1 MTMTKTLKPNLSPLP
16 HNPDNQ
22 QATLPMLV
30 DRVSFMIHRIGEH
43 MARICNPWF
52 QEWGLDLVTSRMMVA
67 LLERET
73 MTAGEI
79 VKIMALPQSTISH
92 QLKRLEGLGYLTRT
106 VGADDSRIVVARLT
120 ERGLDVAQRSN
131 QLSRTVVTQLVS
143 AIGEDDLDRVRAALK
158 RADVALEAMFDATA
172 ASAPRSRR
180 KRQSADKARSENPH

>member
-1 MTMTKTLKPNLSPLP
+1 MTKTPEPHLSPPP
-16 HNPDNQ
+16 HNPDDKRE
-22 QATLPMLV
+22 ALPTLV
-30 DRVSFMIHRIGEH
+30 DRVSFMIYRIGEH

-106 VGADDSRIVVARLT
+106 VGAEDSRIVVARLT

-143 AIGEDDLDRVRAALK
+143 AIGEDDLDRVRAALN

-172 ASAPRSRR
+172 AGAPGSRR
-180 KRQSADKARSENPH
+180 KRQGAGKVPTDKPH

>member
-1 MTMTKTLKPNLSPLP
+1 MTENPEPNLSPLP
-16 HNPDNQ
+16 HNPDAKQ
-22 QATLPMLV
+22 EPLPTLV
-30 DRVSFMIHRIGEH
+30 DRVSFMIYRIGEH

-106 VGADDSRIVVARLT
+106 VGAEDSRIVVARLT

-131 QLSRTVVTQLVS
+131 QLSRRVVAQLVS

-172 ASAPRSRR
+172 ASAPGSRR
-180 KRQSADKARSENPH
+180 KRQSAGKTHTEKPR